1 MGCGVKRACM
11 SVWTCGLVI
20 IPFMSATAADGTPLA
35 ERLKGGA
42 EKHLTTFKDIIEAGG
57 PAMQVILCL
66 SVVMTFLVILFL
78 FTLRRNALFPKR
90 FVQEAMDAADE
101 GDTEALEAICH
112 DSDSPASKIIGAAV
126 EQMAG
131 EQRVDYMVVR
141 DAIEDEG
148 GRQTSVLWQRIQYL
162 QDIAVVAPM
171 VGLLGTVLGML
182 ESFAG
187 MRTGLGDVG
196 IKPEMLAR
204 GVSKALITTAGGLVV
219 GILAMILYAIFRGRV
234 NKLIAGL
241 ESACSGVLR
250 RFMLKNQFGKY

>member
-11 SVWTCGLVI
+11 SVWVCGLVI
-20 IPFMSATAADGTPLA
+20 MPFMSATAADGTPLA
-35 ERLKGGA
+35 ERLKGA

-57 PAMQVILCL
+57 WPMQVILVL

-78 FTLRRNALFPKR
+78 FTLRGNVLFPKR

-101 GDTEALEAICH
+101 GDIEALEAICH
-112 DSDSPASKIIGAAV
+112 DNDSPASKIVGAAV

-131 EQRVDYMVVR
+131 EQRVDYMVIR

-148 GRQTSVLWQRIQYL
+148 GRQASVLWQRIQYL
-162 QDIAVVAPM
+162 QDIAVIAPM

-187 MRTGLGDVG
+187 MRTELGAVG
-196 IKPEMLAR
+196 IKPEMLAQ

-241 ESACSGVLR
+241 ESACSHVLR

>member
-1 MGCGVKRACM
+1 MGCGVKRACYY
-11 SVWTCGLVI
+11 VWTFSLVTM
-20 IPFMSATAADGTPLA
+20 PSVSTAADGTALV
-35 ERLKGGA
+35 ERLKGA

-57 PAMQVILCL
+57 WPMQVILAL

-78 FTLRRNALFPKR
+78 FTIRANALFPKR
-90 FVQEAMDAADE
+90 FVQEALDAADE

-112 DSDSPASKIIGAAV
+112 DNDSPASKIVGAAV
-126 EQMAG
+126 EQMSG

-148 GRQTSVLWQRIQYL
+148 ARQAGNLWQRIQYL

-187 MRTGLGDVG
+187 LRTELGVG
-196 IKPEMLAR
+196 IKPEMLAQ

-241 ESACSGVLR
+241 ESACSRVLR
-250 RFMLKNQFGKY
+250 KYMLKKQFGKY